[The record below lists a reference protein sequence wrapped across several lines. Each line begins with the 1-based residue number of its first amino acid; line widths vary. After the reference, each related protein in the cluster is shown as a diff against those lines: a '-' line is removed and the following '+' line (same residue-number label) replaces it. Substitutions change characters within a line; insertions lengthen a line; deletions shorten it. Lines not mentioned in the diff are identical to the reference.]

1 MKKKKIALIIL
12 IVLLAVVAIAY
23 TSNILV
29 KWIIGNAPPVITLI
43 HPMHNQTFYNHTIKF
58 NWTSYDPNGD
68 YLTHAWYADTTSAMN
83 SPNFRAVNVGNKT
96 ELNYTFPYDGIW
108 YWKVEVTDNK
118 TIVTSET
125 RSFKVWKYTTNHFPE
140 LKDGIVFPSVG
151 TTSTIFT
158 YLVTYYDPD
167 GDLPEYVR
175 VIIDGFEFDM
185 QTTDNVQYYYSTTL
199 PPGTHWYSFV
209 ASDGKAVCSLPKQTG
224 PKVYGEGEMY
234 ANTPPQITL
243 ISPENGEVFT
253 DRNVTFRWSIY
264 DAEDNYVR
272 SELWLYKDNLTAP
285 RKVYEI
291 DPGTTLQLRSGTYYW
306 RICAYDTFTYNLSEV
321 WMFSVEVP
329 EKRCKVSLEPD
340 TTEVYAGDV
349 LTGNIVITNLGEAEV
364 YEVYWYLTLENTTK
378 WGEVTISATTVI
390 PFSLKVPEDL
400 NGSYVLEVKVY
411 DKPREQIDAN
421 LLGSDSVTINV
432 KQRVVLK
439 KVDLTLAFLSVIVM
453 SLVLAI
459 WINKWIALGSI
470 YALTGM
476 AIYNNY
482 VDLPSAILIAIVLTV
497 ISVVLLRKLK
507 TARLLGYYRK

>member
-1 MKKKKIALIIL
+1 
-12 IVLLAVVAIAY
+12 
-23 TSNILV
+23 
-29 KWIIGNAPPVITLI
+29 
-43 HPMHNQTFYNHTIKF
+43 
-58 NWTSYDPNGD
+58 
-68 YLTHAWYADTTSAMN
+68 
-83 SPNFRAVNVGNKT
+83 
-96 ELNYTFPYDGIW
+96 
-108 YWKVEVTDNK
+108 
-118 TIVTSET
+118 
-125 RSFKVWKYTTNHFPE
+125 
-140 LKDGIVFPSVG
+140 
-151 TTSTIFT
+151 
-158 YLVTYYDPD
+158 
-167 GDLPEYVR
+167 
-175 VIIDGFEFDM
+175 
-185 QTTDNVQYYYSTTL
+185 
-199 PPGTHWYSFV
+199 
-209 ASDGKAVCSLPKQTG
+209 
-224 PKVYGEGEMY
+224 
-234 ANTPPQITL
+234 
-243 ISPENGEVFT
+243 
-253 DRNVTFRWSIY
+253 
-264 DAEDNYVR
+264 
-272 SELWLYKDNLTAP
+272 
-285 RKVYEI
+285 
-291 DPGTTLQLRSGTYYW
+291 
-306 RICAYDTFTYNLSEV
+306 
-321 WMFSVEVP
+321 
-329 EKRCKVSLEPD
+329 
-340 TTEVYAGDV
+340 TEVYAGDV

-432 KQRVVLK
+432 KQRMVLK